1 MSMPNSRIFR
11 TICSFKLK
19 NIVLIMKTKSIT
31 IQEKIMNKKDILM
44 YNQKNPSKD
53 EREIF
58 IESQIFSK
66 ANMGILLTLILIFFF
81 KVLKGYEYED
91 LVAIFWGYLA
101 TIHYYKYQYVPNRKT
116 FLTSIITIILFILF
130 LTMYFIKM
138 W

>member
-1 MSMPNSRIFR
+1 
-11 TICSFKLK
+11 
-19 NIVLIMKTKSIT
+19 
-31 IQEKIMNKKDILM
+31 MNKKDILM

-58 IESQIFSK
+58 IESQIFSR
-66 ANMGILLTLILIFFF
+66 ANMGILLTLVLIFFF

-116 FLTSIITIILFILF
+116 FLTSIITIILFIIF